1 MKPSFQLKTFLL
13 TFLFASICTF
23 SLFSQVTTS
32 SINGLVVDEK
42 GENLPGAT
50 VIAVHLPSGT
60 RYGTT
65 TNTTGRFNLP
75 NVRVGGPYSIQTT
88 FVGYK
93 TSKVEGFSLN
103 LGQRFTQDFK
113 LVSESSQ
120 LSEVVVKVDQTL
132 NNQRTG
138 AATNISSEQLRSL
151 PSISR
156 SASDFT
162 RLTPMAGE
170 NNSFGGRNGQ
180 YNNFSLD
187 GAIFNN
193 PFGLDA
199 ATPGGQ
205 TDAQPVSLDAIDQI
219 QVAVAPYD
227 VTQAGFTGASINA
240 VTKSGTNKFSG
251 VAFGYYRN
259 QSMTGNSVAG
269 ANIFVPDLSQGQ
281 YGFSIGGPIIKDKL
295 FFFANMEVERRSDL
309 GSSFLAANSSRS
321 GSNISRVQEA
331 DLQLVSKTLFDKFGY
346 QTGAYENYL
355 LKQNNTKALFK
366 LDWNISDVHKLSAT
380 YSTLDASKDKTANP
394 SAIGRRG
401 PDFLTLQFA
410 NAGYRINNKLS
421 TFLVDLKSNF
431 SSKYSNKLQVGYS
444 IFNDTRDPFS
454 TPFPSINI
462 AKNGVRYIVA
472 GHEPFSIN
480 NKLDQ
485 YVTQINETFTIN
497 AGNHTIT
504 LGGSLEKFSFDNS
517 FNLGA
522 YPGVFSPDYPSV
534 QDFVNT
540 VKSGG
545 LDKDVAA
552 SIDAFKT
559 NNAKGTWALAQ
570 TEVGQLAFYG
580 QDEIRVTPKL
590 TVTVGIRMDKPL
602 YFNTKQ
608 KIEENL
614 ARNCC
619 YDKDITYYNEAG
631 TPTKF
636 DHTVLPETTPLISP
650 RVGFNYDVKG
660 DRTEQIRGGSGLFT
674 GRFPFVWIGNQVAN
688 PNFFFYCVTDPN
700 FKFPQVWRTNLG
712 YDKKLNNG
720 WVLTADLIYTK
731 DINAM
736 MVRNYGLKLPTGK
749 LVGADTRPY
758 YKAADHADKFGP
770 TNAYVFTNTDQGYSW
785 NMTLQAQKTWANGL
799 YVNLGYNYL
808 DAQDAASIQAEISS
822 DAYDRNP
829 ANPAHSNTPLLG
841 PSVFGNQHRFVG
853 SASKKFNYGG
863 GKWGTT
869 ISLFATYAKGGRY
882 SYTYAGDLNND
893 NPGNPSNND
902 LMFIP
907 TDAQIEGMKFLVNPF
922 DPTATATQIANQK
935 AGLKAY
941 IAQDEY
947 LSANRGKIAEKY
959 ATTSPW
965 YSTWDLSIL
974 QDYILPNKHKIQV
987 SLNVLNV
994 GNLINSNWG
1003 VRQVASITSLVQ
1015 PLGVSLDQATGIPTY
1030 SFDTALKSTFYNDN
1044 GLASR
1049 WQAQLG
1055 LRYIF

>member
-1 MKPSFQLKTFLL
+1 MKPIFPFKSFLL
-13 TFLFASICTF
+13 TALLAFIGTF
-23 SLFSQVTTS
+23 SLFAQVTTS
-32 SINGLVVDEK
+32 SISGSVADEK
-42 GENLPGAT
+42 GELLPGASI
-50 VIAVHLPSGT
+50 IAIHLPSGT
-60 RYGTT
+60 RYGTV
-65 TNTTGRFNLP
+65 TNPAGRFNLP
-75 NVRVGGPYSIQTT
+75 NVRVGGPYSIQAT

-93 TSKVEGFSLN
+93 VSKTEGFSLN
-103 LGQRFTQDFK
+103 LGQKFVQQFK

-120 LSEVVVKVDQTL
+120 LKEIVVKADPTL

-138 AATNISSEQLRSL
+138 AATNISSEQLRAL

-156 SASDFT
+156 SAEDFT

-205 TDAQPVSLDAIDQI
+205 TNAQPVSLDAIDQI

-240 VTKSGTNKFSG
+240 VTKSGTNKFTG

-259 QSMTGNSVAG
+259 QSLTGKSVAG
-269 ANIFVPDLSQGQ
+269 ADIFVPDLSQGQ
-281 YGFSIGGPIIKDKL
+281 YGFSVGGPIIKDKL

-309 GSSFLAANSSRS
+309 GSSFLSANAGRS

-346 QTGAYENYL
+346 QTGAYDNYT
-355 LKQNNTKALFK
+355 LKQNNTKAIFK

-410 NAGYRINNKLS
+410 NSGYRINNKLS

-431 SSKYSNKLQVGYS
+431 SNKFSNKLQVGYS
-444 IFNDTRDPFS
+444 VFNDTRDPFS
-454 TPFPSINI
+454 TPFPTINI
-462 AKNGVRYIVA
+462 LKNEVRYIIA

-485 YVTQINETFTIN
+485 YVTQINETFNIY
-497 AGNHTIT
+497 AGKNTIT

-522 YPGVFSPDYPSV
+522 YPGVFGPEYKSV

-552 SIDAFKT
+552 SISAFKDK
-559 NNAKGTWALAQ
+559 NAKGNWALAQ

-580 QDEIRVTPKL
+580 QDEIQVTPKL
-590 TVTVGIRMDKPL
+590 TVTVGIRVDKPL
-602 YFNTKQ
+602 YFNTAD
-608 KIEENL
+608 KIRENIVDT
-614 ARNCC
+614 RNCC

-636 DHTVLPETTPLISP
+636 DHTVLPESTPLVSP

-712 YDKKLNNG
+712 YDKKLNSG
-720 WVLTADLIYTK
+720 WVLTADVIYTK

-749 LVGADTRPY
+749 LVGADTRAI
-758 YKAADHADKFGP
+758 YKPSDRADKFGP
-770 TNAYVFTNTDQGYSW
+770 TNAYVFTNTDLGYSW

-829 ANPAHSNTPLLG
+829 ANPVHSNTPLLG

-882 SYTYAGDLNND
+882 SYTYSGDINGDGSGL
-893 NPGNPSNND
+893 ND

-907 TDAQIEGMKFLVNPF
+907 TDAQIEGMAFSTDPF
-922 DPTATATQIANQK
+922 NSLPAAAQIANQK

-947 LSANRGKIAEKY
+947 LSANRGRTADKY

-965 YSTWDLSIL
+965 YSTWDVSVL
-974 QDYILPNKHKIQV
+974 QDYNLPNKHKIQV
-987 SLNVLNV
+987 SLNIVNV

-1015 PLGVSLDQATGIPTY
+1015 PLGVSTSATGVPTY
-1030 SFDTALKSTFYNDN
+1030 SFDTAQKSTFYNDN
-1044 GLASR
+1044 GLLSR
-1049 WQAQLG
+1049 WQAQVG